1 MNEIFHAQW
10 IKAKKN
16 GKMNAVSFIKTF
28 PVCGAVRRATLS
40 LTAHGVFQA
49 KVGGKPVSDE
59 VLAPGW
65 TVYDKRLQY
74 REYEITE
81 LLKDGDNLIEVS
93 VGRGWFFHKTKE
105 WAIDGMQPDEAALI
119 AAIVVEY
126 EDGTQEALSSGEVS
140 IRPV

>member
-65 TVYDKRLQY
+65 TVYDKDHNKSHVEPGETIIL
-74 REYEITE
+74 EKGTI
-81 LLKDGDNLIEVS
+81 
-93 VGRGWFFHKTKE
+93 
-105 WAIDGMQPDEAALI
+105 
-119 AAIVVEY
+119 IVVMY
-126 EDGTQEALSSGEVS
+126 RKLQLAVSEV
-140 IRPV
+140 ITGGIV